1 MEELNKPTIS
11 TEIVFNTPLNK
22 IEIAPIGFNYD
33 EVKKDIMAVSQYAK
47 SLVFSDEQ
55 ISQAKEIRAKL
66 NALITNIKSET
77 TAIRKK
83 SLEMCSE
90 AEKQLKE
97 LAAIAEEGKTSIDSQ
112 IKNFEAERDQEKR
125 EAIANIFN
133 VLVVAK
139 QLDKLITLEK
149 LWNEKWLN
157 KGYKIEV
164 IEKEISDALDNASTA
179 IKLIA
184 SLKTPYELHLTDY
197 FIRCLDINAT
207 LAEKVRLEQAELSQK
222 QALEQAKQSIGSVVQ
237 EEAKQTIEGQETELK
252 VIDFRVWVTEEQK
265 EKLRSFL
272 IENNIRYGAVK

>member
-112 IKNFEAERDQEKR
+112 IKNFEAAQDQEKR

-265 EKLRSFL
+265 EKLRNFL
-272 IENNIRYGAVK
+272 TENNIRYGAVK

>member
-1 MEELNKPTIS
+1 MEELNKPTIT
-11 TEIVFNTPLNK
+11 TEIVFSTPLNK
-22 IEIAPIGFNYD
+22 LEIKPINFNYE

-66 NALITNIKSET
+66 NALITNIKGET

-97 LAAIAEEGKTSIDSQ
+97 LAAIAEEGKTNIESQ
-112 IKNFEAERDQEKR
+112 IKCFEEKQDQEKR

-157 KGYKIEV
+157 KGYKIDV

-237 EEAKQTIEGQETELK
+237 EDAKQAIEGQESELK
-252 VIDFRVWVTEEQK
+252 AIDFRVWVTEEQK

>member
-1 MEELNKPTIS
+1 MEELNRPTIS

-252 VIDFRVWVTEEQK
+252 AIDFRVWVTEEQK

>member
-112 IKNFEAERDQEKR
+112 IKNFEAAQDQEKR

-222 QALEQAKQSIGSVVQ
+222 QALEQAKQAIGSVVQ

-252 VIDFRVWVTEEQK
+252 AIDFRVWVTEEQK

>member
-112 IKNFEAERDQEKR
+112 IKNFEAAQDQEKR

-197 FIRCLDINAT
+197 FIKCLDINAT

-252 VIDFRVWVTEEQK
+252 AIDFRVWVTEEQK

>member
-1 MEELNKPTIS
+1 MEELNRPTIS

-157 KGYKIEV
+157 KGYKIDV

-222 QALEQAKQSIGSVVQ
+222 QALEQAKQSIGSVIQ
-237 EEAKQTIEGQETELK
+237 EEAKQTIEGQEPELK
-252 VIDFRVWVTEEQK
+252 AIDFRVWVTEEQK
-265 EKLRSFL
+265 EKLRNFL